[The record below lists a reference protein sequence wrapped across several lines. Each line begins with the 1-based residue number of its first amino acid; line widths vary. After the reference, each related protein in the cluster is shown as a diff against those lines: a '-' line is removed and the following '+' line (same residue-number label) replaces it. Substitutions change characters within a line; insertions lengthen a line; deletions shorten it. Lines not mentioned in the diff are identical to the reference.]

1 MLKMLKMALLDCA
14 INEKCY
20 SVVPTPGD
28 LTAQEYPPRG
38 ICHPRQKNAN
48 AQGSARGGGLGAG
61 GID

>member
-1 MLKMLKMALLDCA
+1 MALLDCA

-48 AQGSARGGGLGAG
+48 AQGSARGGGAG
-61 GID
+61 RRRN